1 VRSGDKGVDKVN
13 HVDKVNGVGEV
24 HRGVGDGGAV
34 VGRQRGAGNAVDV
47 PPTVTLLTSL
57 TLLQP
62 SRCTRLE

>member
-1 VRSGDKGVDKVN
+1 VRSGDKGVDKVKG
-13 HVDKVNGVGEV
+13 VDEVDGVDEVNG
-24 HRGVGDGGAV
+24 GVGDGGTLE
-34 VGRQRGAGNAVDV
+34 GRQGGAGNAVDV